1 VRARSHPAST
11 ELSSRSMPER
21 VYGMLYKY
29 NTSKD
34 TYILFGIYCSLE
46 HADERD
52 GEREM
57 ESTHGTGHRGIGFR
71 V

>member
-1 VRARSHPAST
+1 
-11 ELSSRSMPER
+11 
-21 VYGMLYKY
+21 MLYKY